1 MFWLK
6 DYLLNVKVFVLCDL
20 SSLLTLG
27 LQKEHNY
34 KRIKVTFQGIFKTG
48 VFEIQGLLFFSYSII
63 DCQNSFYPSLVDYYI
78 SYLINVMV
86 MHKEKLKKG
95 VLVQD
100 ILEWLRILE

>member
-1 MFWLK
+1 M
-6 DYLLNVKVFVLCDL
+6 KVFVLCDL

-27 LQKEHNY
+27 LIQEEHNY
-34 KRIKVTFQGIFKTG
+34 KRIKVTFPGIFKTG
-48 VFEIQGLLFFSYSII
+48 VFEIQGLLFFGYSII
-63 DCQNSFYPSLVDYYI
+63 DCQNSFYPSLVDYFI

-100 ILEWLRILE
+100 ILE

>member
-1 MFWLK
+1 M
-6 DYLLNVKVFVLCDL
+6 KVFVLCDL

-63 DCQNSFYPSLVDYYI
+63 DCQNVDCFI

-100 ILEWLRILE
+100 ILE